1 MTTLLAMP
9 TAPPVPTV
17 DTGPARADA
26 AVRRTGA
33 AAVGA
38 GLALVTYWWI
48 AGGGFGDLTS
58 WANGLMSL
66 GRLTGL
72 IASDLLLVQVLLMA
86 RIPAVE
92 RAVGQD
98 RLAVWHRWT
107 GFTSFTLML
116 AHIGLITWGY
126 AAGELGAVPAT
137 FWNA

>member
-9 TAPPVPTV
+9 TAPPVPMV
-17 DTGPARADA
+17 DTRPARADA
-26 AVRRTGA
+26 AVRRIAG

-48 AGGGFGDLTS
+48 AGGGLGDLTS
-58 WANGLMSL
+58 WANALMSL

-98 RLAVWHRWT
+98 RLAR
-107 GFTSFTLML
+107 
-116 AHIGLITWGY
+116 
-126 AAGELGAVPAT
+126 AGTAGPGSPRSP
-137 FWNA
+137 